1 MILGVGALD
10 HNVGVAVVTG
20 NMRHMPLEP
29 RRVTVFCGSAVG
41 ASPRFAE
48 AARALGRALV
58 RRGFGLVTGG
68 GRVGLMGVVADAVL
82 EAGGEAIG
90 VIPRLL
96 ATREIAHDG
105 MTRLHVVE
113 NMHERKALMATLG
126 GAFVALP
133 GGMGTLEELFEA
145 LTWAQLGIHHN
156 PVGILDTDG
165 FWSPLEGLLDHQVEG
180 GFLRPQHRAL
190 LLRATDP
197 DALLDLL
204 ERGQPPGATPE
215 RPLVAP

>member
-1 MILGVGALD
+1 
-10 HNVGVAVVTG
+10 
-20 NMRHMPLEP
+20 MPFSP
-29 RRVTVFCGSAVG
+29 RRVTVFCGSATGRRPVH
-41 ASPRFAE
+41 AE
-48 AARALGRALV
+48 TARGLARALV
-58 RRGFGLVTGG
+58 RRGLGLVTGG

-82 EAGGEAIG
+82 EAGGEALG

-96 ATREIAHDG
+96 ATRELAHDG
-105 MTRLHVVE
+105 MTTLHVVE

-145 LTWAQLGIHHN
+145 LTWAQLGIHHK
-156 PVGILDTDG
+156 PVGILGVDG
-165 FWSPLEGLLDHQVEG
+165 FWDPLERFLDHQVEE

-190 LLRATDP
+190 LVRADDP

-204 ERGQPPGATPE
+204 ERGQPPGATP
-215 RPLVAP
+215 PTPVVAP

>member
-1 MILGVGALD
+1 MG
-10 HNVGVAVVTG
+10 
-20 NMRHMPLEP
+20 LEP

-48 AARALGRALV
+48 AARALGRAMV
-58 RRGFGLVTGG
+58 RRGLGLVTGG
-68 GRVGLMGVVADAVL
+68 GRVGLMGVIADAVL

-133 GGMGTLEELFEA
+133 GGMGTLEELFEV
-145 LTWAQLGIHHN
+145 LTWAQLGIHHD
-156 PVGILDTDG
+156 PVGVLDADG
-165 FWSPLEGLLDHQVEG
+165 FWAPLDRLLDHQVEA
-180 GFLRPQHRAL
+180 GFLRAQHRAL
-190 LLRATDP
+190 LLREEDP

-204 ERGQPPGATPE
+204 EQGQPPGATPAA
-215 RPLVAP
+215 PVVAP

>member
-1 MILGVGALD
+1 MILGVDALD
-10 HNVGVAVVTG
+10 HNLELTEVTG
-20 NMRHMPLEP
+20 SMRAMSLEP

-48 AARALGRALV
+48 AARAFGRALV
-58 RRGFGLVTGG
+58 RRGLGLVTGG
-68 GRVGLMGVVADAVL
+68 GRVGLMGVIADAVL

-105 MTRLHVVE
+105 MTHLHVVE

-126 GAFVALP
+126 GAFVAMP

-145 LTWAQLGIHHN
+145 LTWAQLGIHHK
-156 PVGILDTDG
+156 PVGAYEVDG
-165 FWSPLEGLLDHQVEG
+165 FWAPLEQFLDHQVET
-180 GFLRPQHRAL
+180 GFLRAQHRTL
-190 LLRATDP
+190 LLCEADP

-215 RPLVAP
+215 TPVVSP